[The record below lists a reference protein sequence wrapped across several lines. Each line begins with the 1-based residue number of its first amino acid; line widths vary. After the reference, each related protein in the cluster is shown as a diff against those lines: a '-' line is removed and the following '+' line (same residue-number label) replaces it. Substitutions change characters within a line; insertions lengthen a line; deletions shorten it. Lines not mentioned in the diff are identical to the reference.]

1 MLGILRAVYY
11 PFLSTNIKPTFLRVI
26 VISLTFFIWT
36 NFPSRVK
43 EKSKIAKNDFQSA
56 SWLDQLVS
64 YNISY
69 NKTLL
74 AETGSVSLPINSY
87 SIPENWAEET
97 EPTNQEIL
105 ESQAVEAEK
114 KLISEVELHN
124 QEHFLVP
131 KDLIKFDNYSELY
144 LDANAEVCKRKPL
157 QNRVLVVI
165 PSRTNNYNKRVLIR
179 NTWADLTLFTP
190 RLNYTFIYFVGRPQS
205 RVQKLL
211 IQAEQSLFGDVVT
224 LNQVDH
230 YFNLTLKMLSV
241 FTWVQHHCPDSL
253 YVYKID
259 DDVYVNLENMEKRI
273 AFFIKRQHHGGLLYG
288 GRCHALPLIIRDNSS
303 KFFVSN
309 KENPHRY
316 FPPYCEV
323 VPRPLLLHDDTR
335 DLINLFVHGV

>member
-190 RLNYTFIYFVGRPQS
+190 RLNYTFIYFVSLLTNNTKISGH
-205 RVQKLL
+205 QK
-211 IQAEQSLFGDVVT
+211 I
-224 LNQVDH
+224 
-230 YFNLTLKMLSV
+230 
-241 FTWVQHHCPDSL
+241 
-253 YVYKID
+253 
-259 DDVYVNLENMEKRI
+259 
-273 AFFIKRQHHGGLLYG
+273 
-288 GRCHALPLIIRDNSS
+288 LPIL
-303 KFFVSN
+303 
-309 KENPHRY
+309 
-316 FPPYCEV
+316 
-323 VPRPLLLHDDTR
+323 
-335 DLINLFVHGV
+335 DLICFGAPPPPRYKV